1 MIFPISF
8 CSQCRTVLFAFD
20 DVLELEGT
28 IESLFCAWGS
38 SKGETYTRTISP
50 PDRRKFGCGML
61 WLLWNALS
69 GRRFLP
75 RHNQP
80 AFLCI
85 FNHLQLIKCHDFLQ
99 IFNAKG
105 AILSSSS
112 QSSFLSS
119 PSSFWG
125 FPFSRPLRSKV
136 GFEPRLPLLPFC
148 PNPFPDSTDS
158 PYFPASG
165 AVTVL
170 AAAHWDRKHLECKH
184 QSLSWWD
191 AFIFPKSSRNV
202 FILALQNQNRSAV
215 QIGFL
220 PGHYRLGDIQKNYSP
235 WNIRRSFG
243 AHKISGQI
251 RRCSGFP
258 FCWWQMSG
266 ICKDQMTGKDGK
278 IVKNRGDLM
287 NRSAVSLDVLQDLD
301 PFPWW
306 KWHQVQIGL
315 CHTMRFLIR
324 FCLSLLST
332 LTACPS
338 LWSKEILTSC
348 GSLLG
353 ITAEVRP
360 MQFRNCLKN
369 AAGENII
376 STLKRLQGPTDPL
389 GVWHSNSLD
398 QWNIEW
404 FKFWWEYSRST
415 QQHRSWS
422 TLA

>member
-1 MIFPISF
+1 MIFPISL
-8 CSQCRTVLFAFD
+8 CSQCRAVLFAFD

-69 GRRFLP
+69 GRCFLP

-170 AAAHWDRKHLECKH
+170 AAAHWDHKHLECKH

-191 AFIFPKSSRNV
+191 AFIFPKSSKTSSWLYK
-202 FILALQNQNRSAV
+202 IKNRSAV

-266 ICKDQMTGKDGK
+266 KLRPNVPNDGK
-278 IVKNRGDLM
+278 RWKNREKS
-287 NRSAVSLDVLQDLD
+287 R
-301 PFPWW
+301 
-306 KWHQVQIGL
+306 
-315 CHTMRFLIR
+315 RFN
-324 FCLSLLST
+324 
-332 LTACPS
+332 
-338 LWSKEILTSC
+338 E
-348 GSLLG
+348 
-353 ITAEVRP
+353 
-360 MQFRNCLKN
+360 
-369 AAGENII
+369 
-376 STLKRLQGPTDPL
+376 
-389 GVWHSNSLD
+389 
-398 QWNIEW
+398 
-404 FKFWWEYSRST
+404 
-415 QQHRSWS
+415 
-422 TLA
+422 